1 MIEVTRDTSAYTNPY
16 RATIP
21 LPPPQKHTLRNII
34 ISLIAVIVIAA
45 IAVLVIVNVKHTQL
59 VDGVKNTLIS
69 QNDIMKNSAKDGT
82 YRATLPAEVTS
93 TEKVKVAGTV
103 SFDGTT
109 YCLTGTSLSDEKI
122 VYNIG
127 SHSVDNKP
135 TGGDCL
141 SLSSTIVP
149 TTPSVPS
156 IGSVG
161 TDDINL
167 NWLTATYAESYKVRC
182 ATDQAFTKDVAT
194 AETKS
199 TSVSVGKLRGGTGYY
214 CAVQAVNERGA
225 SQWSAAVTTTTVLAS
240 TAPTIT
246 LTPISTS
253 VINYSWTPISGA
265 TSYELEYSS
274 DISFV
279 KDVKKV
285 TTQSTTGSTGGL
297 NANTTYY
304 YHVRAFTSQFD
315 ASNAAFSGVIEDKT
329 KS

>member
-21 LPPPQKHTLRNII
+21 VPPPQKHTLRNII
-34 ISLIAVIVIAA
+34 ISLVAVIVIAA
-45 IAVLVIVNVKHTQL
+45 VAVLVIINVKHTQL
-59 VDGVKNTLIS
+59 VDAVKNTLVT
-69 QNDIMKNSAKDGT
+69 QNDVMKNSAKDGT
-82 YRATLPAEVTS
+82 YRATLPAEITS
-93 TEKVKVAGTV
+93 TQEVKIAGTV

-109 YCLTGTSLSDEKI
+109 YCLTGTSLSDDKI

-135 TGGDCL
+135 TEGDCL

-167 NWLTATYAESYKVRC
+167 SWLVATYAESYKVRC

-194 AETKS
+194 AESKT
-199 TSVSVGKLRGGTGYY
+199 TNAAVSKLRSGTDYY

-225 SQWSAAVTTTTVLAS
+225 SQWSATVTAKTVLSS

-246 LTPISTS
+246 LTPVSTS
-253 VINYSWTPISGA
+253 EISYSWTPISGA

-279 KDVKKV
+279 KDIKKV
-285 TTQSTTGSTGGL
+285 TTQSTSGSTVGL

-315 ASNAAFSGVIEDKT
+315 ASTAAFSGVIEDKT